1 MIFYDEP
8 FMMYG
13 LKQGLQKMKS
23 VGPPKWHGRPAP
35 VPPPCARARVA
46 WRSLRE
52 RNGGAD
58 LHVGLIPATVPPP
71 PHTHALCRVKYD
83 ETIGTLKQ
91 RAAKKLDIPVQQM
104 QVCARTL
111 DATALSVKLRLCA
124 RITMQRGA
132 FC

>member
-1 MIFYDEP
+1 MRACARGMAQPGGEE
-8 FMMYG
+8 
-13 LKQGLQKMKS
+13 S
-23 VGPPKWHGRPAP
+23 GRGFARGVDRRDCPL
-35 VPPPCARARVA
+35 PPP
-46 WRSLRE
+46 
-52 RNGGAD
+52 
-58 LHVGLIPATVPPP
+58 T
-71 PHTHALCRVKYD
+71 HTHSHTHTLCRVKYD

-111 DATALSVKLRLCA
+111 DATALSVKLRLRA

>member
-58 LHVGLIPATVPPP
+58 SHVVLTAATVPPP
-71 PHTHALCRVKYD
+71 THTHALCRAKYD

-104 QVCARTL
+104 QVCERARWTQ
-111 DATALSVKLRLCA
+111 RLYS
-124 RITMQRGA
+124 
-132 FC
+132 FS

>member
-58 LHVGLIPATVPPP
+58 SHVVLTAATAPPP
-71 PHTHALCRVKYD
+71 THPHTHPH
-83 ETIGTLKQ
+83 TNTLQ
-91 RAAKKLDIPVQQM
+91 G
-104 QVCARTL
+104 QVR
-111 DATALSVKLRLCA
+111 
-124 RITMQRGA
+124 
-132 FC
+132 

>member
-1 MIFYDEP
+1 M
-8 FMMYG
+8 G
-13 LKQGLQKMKS
+13 QGLQKMKS
-23 VGPPKWHGRPAP
+23 VGPPKWHGRLAP
-35 VPPPCARARVA
+35 VHPPCARARVA
-46 WRSLRE
+46 WRSLGE
-52 RNGGAD
+52 RNRGAD
-58 LHVGLIPATVPPP
+58 SHVVLTAATAPSPPHP
-71 PHTHALCRVKYD
+71 HPHTHTLCRVKYD

-111 DATALSVKLRLCA
+111 DATALSVKLRLRA